1 MPIAA
6 IALVFNLTGPRSRT
20 GGGPIFIGITM
31 SYQYYPTGAHTA
43 ARMWDK
49 FKRPVKH
56 LCDPSAGKGHLIRY
70 AQEGF
75 KELSD
80 EQLPWLANVPDEEVQ
95 YSRHHTVRLRD
106 RARKKFDDLLEIS
119 AVEIDI
125 QHHANLKELGAKV
138 VGHDFLQ
145 VNSLATV
152 GSIIMNPP
160 FQDGVK
166 HVLHAWDVVYD
177 AEIVAIIN
185 AESIKN
191 PFSRERIRLLE
202 LIEKFGSVEFL
213 QSQFVNDV
221 ERSTE
226 VEVALIHLD
235 KVPPK
240 YLDVETLLGGLRKGD
255 NHMGEIDPAVCTA
268 LALPSN
274 FINDTCYRFE
284 QAVEAART
292 ASEAAAVSNHMA
304 AGLGLT
310 LEEMQA
316 KGVGSDFRE
325 ASGSI
330 RKSANDEFRKH
341 YADLKK
347 RAWAQ
352 IIRSSLLTDKLSNQ
366 ARRKIEASSQSIY
379 DLEFSIANVHG
390 FLAGVIASMGDIYQ
404 DMVCDLFD
412 TIIERSSDNVVFY
425 RSWKSNQKHRV
436 GVRIRKTRFIIPR
449 FRVSS
454 FGGSLEYE
462 SQQFLSDI
470 DKIFGYLHGVSGAYD
485 GLVNGFQQNHVLGG
499 KRIPTKYFDFR
510 FFQGTGTIHFF
521 PKSEAVVE
529 KINKFVGKLRQW
541 IPGNMEEANQDF
553 QKQYD
558 KGESFTKEYMNLY
571 KKSARNSY
579 GWDRPALKVLQEF
592 KGKEADG
599 SELDRMEAA
608 INSVHE
614 SMGLQCGPALSGP
627 SGANVKTLAK
637 RAAGQEQMLLL
648 AA

>member
-1 MPIAA
+1 
-6 IALVFNLTGPRSRT
+6 
-20 GGGPIFIGITM
+20 M

-43 ARMWDK
+43 ALMWAK

-56 LCDPSAGKGHLIRY
+56 LCDPSAGRGHLIRY

-75 KELSD
+75 KELTD
-80 EQLPWLANVPDEEVQ
+80 AQIPWLEDVPDEVVR
-95 YSRHHTVRLRD
+95 YSRNHSVNLRE

-125 QHHANLKELGAKV
+125 QHHASLKEIGAKV
-138 VGHDFLQ
+138 VGYDFLQ

-191 PFSRERIRLLE
+191 PFSRDRIRLLE
-202 LIEKFGSVEFL
+202 LIERFGSVEFL

-221 ERSTE
+221 ERTTD

-240 YLDVETLLGGLRKGD
+240 YLDVEALLSGLRKGD
-255 NHMGEIDPAVCTA
+255 NQMGEIDPAVCTA

-284 QAVEAART
+284 QAVEAARS
-292 ASEAAAVSNHMA
+292 ASEAAAISNHMA
-304 AGLGLT
+304 AGLGIT
-310 LEEMQA
+310 LEEMQS

-330 RKSANDEFRKH
+330 RKSANDDFRQR

-390 FLAGVIASMGDIYQ
+390 FLAGVIASMGDIYK

-412 TIIERSSDNVVFY
+412 TIIERSSDNVCFF

-449 FRVSS
+449 FSVSS
-454 FGGSLEYE
+454 YSGSLDYE

-470 DKIFGYLHGVSGAYD
+470 DKVFGYLHGVSDAYD
-485 GLVNGFQQNHVLGG
+485 GLVDGFQKNHVLGAE
-499 KRIPTKYFDFR
+499 RISTRYFSFR
-510 FFQGTGTIHFF
+510 FYKGSGTLHFY
-521 PKSEAVVE
+521 PKSEEVVE
-529 KINKFVGKLRQW
+529 KLNKFVGKLRQW

-553 QKQYD
+553 QKQYE
-558 KGESFTKEYMNLY
+558 KGETLTKEYMELY
-571 KKSARNSY
+571 KKSARSSY
-579 GWDRPALKVLQEF
+579 GWDRPAIKLLRELKGQEV
-592 KGKEADG
+592 DG
-599 SELDRMEAA
+599 SELDRLESA

-614 SMGLQCGPALSGP
+614 SMGLHCGPALSGP
-627 SGANVKTLAK
+627 GAANVKTLAQPV
-637 RAAGQEQMLLL
+637 ADQQQMLLL